1 MTSPSAPELPW
12 WRLPHGPLL
21 AGLYAAQGLPFGFF
35 TLALPVLLR
44 EQGWSLKALSLLQ
57 FLALPWAL
65 KFLWAPW
72 LDAHGHSRGWLLGLQ
87 GGATV
92 LALAMAVWQPGAD
105 SLALLAVVLLFNLL
119 AATQDVVTDALA
131 VRLLDG
137 PQRGLANA
145 LQVGA
150 YRVGMILGG
159 GGLMWLYARHG
170 SGWMYAAM
178 AGALALT
185 LWPVWRLPAGAP
197 ADAHTDRRVAT
208 PPARSLA
215 PAQAQGL
222 WLHWWRRLCTPP
234 VRTLALLI
242 LAYRLGEQM
251 VGSLVMP
258 FMADLQVPKDTMA
271 LIKGVA
277 GSGTSLLGAVLGGW
291 FMWRFGRR
299 AALWWAGLVQA
310 LSLVLYAVV
319 SVGWGGM
326 ACLWAVT
333 MLEGLAGTMATV
345 ALFALMMD
353 VCEPEHAGTDYTVLA
368 SVVVGVSGLANLLAG
383 VLGDAVGY
391 TATFVLG
398 AALAVVGVWV
408 VVRWLDHHPVHPRV
422 QAVWRP

>member
-1 MTSPSAPELPW
+1 MRAPMPW

-21 AGLYAAQGLPFGFF
+21 ACLYAAQGLPYGFF
-35 TLALPVLLR
+35 SLALPVLLR
-44 EQGWSLKALSLLQ
+44 EQGWSLTALSLLQ
-57 FLALPWAL
+57 FLALPWVL

-72 LDAHGHSRGWLLGLQ
+72 LDAHGHTRRWLLGLQ
-87 GGATV
+87 GGATALAAL
-92 LALAMAVWQPGAD
+92 LALWQPGPD
-105 SLALLAVVLLFNLL
+105 QLALLAVVLVFNLL
-119 AATQDVVTDALA
+119 AATQDVVTDGLA
-131 VRLLDG
+131 VRVLDG
-137 PQRGLANA
+137 QQRSLANA

-150 YRVGMILGG
+150 YRLGMILGG
-159 GGLMWLYARHG
+159 GGLMWLYARQG
-170 SGWMYAAM
+170 GGWMYAAM

-185 LWPVWRLPAGAP
+185 LWPVWRLPAGGP
-197 ADAHTDRRVAT
+197 AGARTARGQAHG
-208 PPARSLA
+208 PARVQT
-215 PAQAQGL
+215 PRL

-277 GSGTSLLGAVLGGW
+277 GSGTSLLGAALGGW

-299 AALWWAGLVQA
+299 AALWWAGLAQA
-310 LSLVLYAVV
+310 LSLGLYALVA
-319 SVGWGGM
+319 VGWGGM

-333 MLEGLAGTMATV
+333 LLEGVAGTMATV

-383 VLGDAVGY
+383 MLGDAWGY
-391 TATFVLG
+391 TVTFVLG
-398 AALAVVGVWV
+398 TVLAVVGVWV
-408 VVRWLDHHPVHPRV
+408 LVRWLDHHPVHPRV
-422 QAVWRP
+422 QAVWRA

>member
-1 MTSPSAPELPW
+1 MTSASAPEPPW

-72 LDAHGHSRGWLLGLQ
+72 LDAHGQSRRWLLGLQ
-87 GGATV
+87 GAATA
-92 LALAMAVWQPGAD
+92 LALAMAVWQPGPD
-105 SLALLAVVLLFNLL
+105 SLALLAVVLVFNLL

-185 LWPVWRLPAGAP
+185 LWPVWRLPARDPAAASPEARGSAP
-197 ADAHTDRRVAT
+197 GTAAMQG
-208 PPARSLA
+208 PA
-215 PAQAQGL
+215 L
-222 WLHWWRRLCTPP
+222 WLGWWHRLCTPQL
-234 VRTLALLI
+234 RTLALLI
-242 LAYRLGEQM
+242 VAYRLGDQM

-258 FMADLQVPKDTMA
+258 FMADLKVPKDTIA
-271 LIKGVA
+271 LIKGVV
-277 GSGTSLLGAVLGGW
+277 GSGTSLLGAALGGW
-291 FMWRFGRR
+291 FMWRWGRR
-299 AALWWAGLVQA
+299 AALWWTGLVQA
-310 LSLVLYAVV
+310 LSFGLYVGVAA
-319 SVGWGGM
+319 GWGDLGW
-326 ACLWAVT
+326 LWAVT
-333 MLEGLAGTMATV
+333 VLEGLAGTMATV

-353 VCEPEHAGTDYTVLA
+353 ACEPEHAGTDFTLLA
-368 SVVVGVSGLANLLAG
+368 SVNVMVSGLASLMAG
-383 VLGDAVGY
+383 VLGDALGY
-391 TATFVLG
+391 TGTFALG
-398 AALAVVGVWV
+398 MGLALLGVWV
-408 VVRWLDHHPVHPRV
+408 LVSWVDRHPPHPRV
-422 QAVWRP
+422 QAVWRG

>member
-72 LDAHGHSRGWLLGLQ
+72 LDAHGHSRRWLLGLQ
-87 GGATV
+87 GAATV

-119 AATQDVVTDALA
+119 AASQDVVTDALA

-185 LWPVWRLPAGAP
+185 LWPVWRLPARDAGPARPELFAPPAP
-197 ADAHTDRRVAT
+197 AAAT
-208 PPARSLA
+208 GPA
-215 PAQAQGL
+215 L
-222 WLHWWRRLCTPP
+222 WLGWWHRLCTPQL
-234 VRTLALLI
+234 RALALLI
-242 LAYRLGEQM
+242 VAYRLGDQM

-258 FMADLQVPKDTMA
+258 FMADLKVPKDTIA
-271 LIKGVA
+271 LIKGVV
-277 GSGTSLLGAVLGGW
+277 GSGTSLLGAALGGW
-291 FMWRFGRR
+291 CMWRLGRR
-299 AALWWAGLVQA
+299 ATLWWTGLVQA
-310 LSLVLYAVV
+310 LSFSLYVGLAA
-319 SVGWGGM
+319 GWGDLSW
-326 ACLWAVT
+326 LWAVT
-333 MLEGLAGTMATV
+333 VLEGVAGTMATV

-353 VCEPEHAGTDYTVLA
+353 VCEPAHAGTDFTVLA
-368 SVVVGVSGLANLLAG
+368 SVNVLVSGLAGALAG
-383 VLGDAVGY
+383 VLGDALGY
-391 TATFVLG
+391 TATFTLG
-398 AALAVVGVWV
+398 MGLAVLGVWV
-408 VVRWLDHHPVHPRV
+408 LVVWVDRHPPHPRV
-422 QAVWRP
+422 HLAWRG